1 MIPCFEIV
9 SSVWLMIY
17 VNFKFKLLI
26 LISNMG
32 NFKFEDQCLISLLQV
47 SLQGMTT
54 MGYRSGIKLT
64 RKSPSQ
70 NLQHF

>member
-17 VNFKFKLLI
+17 V
-26 LISNMG
+26 